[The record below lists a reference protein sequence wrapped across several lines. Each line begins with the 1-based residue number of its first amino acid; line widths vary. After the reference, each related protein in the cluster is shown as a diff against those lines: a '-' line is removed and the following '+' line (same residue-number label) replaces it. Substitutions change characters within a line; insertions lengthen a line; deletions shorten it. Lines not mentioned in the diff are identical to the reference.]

1 MSALSKCSPLKRK
14 QGGSTAA
21 KPRAL
26 FAAGNPDWPCLDK
39 DCPDGRLKVCLR
51 KKDNKEYATCDQ
63 NIWNDK
69 NTCKVTL
76 SMLLASK
83 DHPHACQLCLCD
95 VGGYPS
101 IGIPTEEKDDRGYTG

>member
-14 QGGSTAA
+14 QQGSNTAA

-26 FAAGNPDWPCLDK
+26 FSAGNPDWPCLDFK

-51 KKDNKEYATCDQ
+51 KKDQKEYVTCDQ
-63 NIWNDK
+63 NVWSDK
-69 NTCKVTL
+69 DTCKVTL

-83 DHPHACQLCLCD
+83 DHPHGCQLCLCD

-101 IGIPTEEKDDRGYTG
+101 IGIPTDEKDDPAD